1 MITHLDRLPSENHEI
16 LRAHRHEPCE
26 LFTQD
31 ALNLIRLLDRNGYAD
46 RVDRRFDEDAFGFVT
61 GDDERVEEDFYRC
74 AVGTI
79 SERKRVSKKGLP
91 CFDFRYIVA
100 LDDFGR
106 KVLERESGGQGA
118 PDGVQVGT

>member
-46 RVDRRFDEDAFGFVT
+46 RVDRGFDEDAFGFVP
-61 GDDERVEEDFYRC
+61 GDDERVEEDFDGC
-74 AVGTI
+74 AAGTI
-79 SERKRVSKKGLP
+79 SERKRERMEGLP
-91 CFDFRYIVA
+91 CFDFRYVVS

-106 KVLERESGGQGA
+106 KVLERESGRQSA
-118 PDGVQVGT
+118 PDGIQVGT